1 MAMDT
6 KKIAFITGT
15 RADFGKIQSLMSA
28 VDNDSHFD
36 MHIFVT
42 GMHMQAKYGS
52 TVNEIIGKDFPNIYK
67 YINNSGHDSLDK
79 VLANTISGFGDFVRN
94 IHPDM
99 IVVHGDRAESLAGAL
114 VGSLNNII
122 VAHIEG
128 GEVSGTIDEHMRHA
142 ISKLAHIHFVSNR
155 DAQKRLIQMGERES
169 SIFIIG
175 SPELDVMTSEN
186 LPGFSD
192 AQRVYE
198 IPFVDYGILLYHPV
212 TTEQDILLQAT
223 EILTDA
229 LLQTNFNF
237 IVLYPNNDPGTD
249 VILSVYKKKLSTK
262 KNFLIYPSI
271 RFEFFVTLMKYAR
284 FLIGNSSAGIRE
296 APYFGVPSINVGSRQ
311 QNRLKSGVTESIIH
325 CGYEREALVAAMMP
339 FMLTGKRFSSVLNFG
354 GGRSSSEFLAVLNTP
369 LVWKTPVQKI
379 FSDLYEYTA
388 AV

>member
-15 RADFGKIQSLMSA
+15 RADLGKIQSLMSA